1 MVDAAST
8 RPLTR
13 GDAKT
18 LALASLGG
26 ALEFYDFIIYVFF
39 AVVIGKLF
47 FPPDMPEWLEQLQTF
62 GIFAAGYLARPL
74 GGIILAHFGDKT
86 GRKRMFTLS
95 IFMMALPTLLIGI
108 MPTYESIGYAAPLLL
123 LVMRVFQGAAIGG
136 EAPGAWV
143 FVSEHVPS
151 NRVGLAC
158 GLLTGGLTGGILL
171 GSLMATAINYVY
183 TPAEIHDFAWRIP
196 FVLGGVF
203 GFVAMYL
210 RRWLHET
217 PVFEAM
223 RARKALVKDMPLKQ
237 VLSGYRPAVVVS
249 MLVTWMLTAI
259 VVVIILMAPTLMQ
272 RLHGLP
278 ALTTLVASIA
288 ATLGITLSAFTVG
301 ALIDRFGLLKV
312 TLVSGPFFIVTAYAL
327 FIGTAI
333 NTAYLIPLSALAG
346 IGAGLIN
353 VVPYTMV
360 RAFPDHVRFSGVSF
374 SYNVAYAIFGG
385 LTPIAV
391 QLLLVTDG
399 LGPVHYVAGATVI
412 GIVAIVVYTMRPSL
426 IHTASPAAGVAA
438 RTS

>member
-1 MVDAAST
+1 MADAVAP

-95 IFMMALPTLLIGI
+95 IFMMALPTLIIGVL
-108 MPTYESIGYAAPLLL
+108 PTYESIGYAAPLLL

-143 FVSEHVPS
+143 FVSEHVPQ

-171 GSLMATAINYVY
+171 GSLMATLINYVY
-183 TPAEIHDFAWRIP
+183 TPGEIHDFAWRLP
-196 FVLGGVF
+196 FILGGVF

-223 RARKALVKDMPLKQ
+223 RARKALVEDLPLKQ
-237 VLSGYRPAVVVS
+237 VLRGYRPAVVVS

-259 VVVIILMAPTLMQ
+259 VVVVILMTPTLMQ

-288 ATLGITLSAFTVG
+288 ATLGITLSAFAVG
-301 ALIDRFGLLKV
+301 AFIDRFGLVKV
-312 TLVSGPFFIVTAYAL
+312 TLAGGPFFIITAYAL
-327 FIGTAI
+327 YMGTAI
-333 NTAYLIPLSALAG
+333 NTDYLIPLSALAG
-346 IGAGLIN
+346 LGAGLIN

-360 RAFPDHVRFSGVSF
+360 RAFPDNVRFTGVSF

-385 LTPIAV
+385 LTPVAV
-391 QLLLVTDG
+391 QLLLVTDPI
-399 LGPVHYVAGATVI
+399 GPIHYVAGATVI
-412 GIVAIVVYTMRPSL
+412 GVVAIVAYMRR
-426 IHTASPAAGVAA
+426 PALVHVVSATLTPEPAT
-438 RTS
+438 R